1 MADLPTNSQF
11 SKKQFMEANI
21 QMISV
26 SSADWPR
33 IASLCV
39 RAQFETNK
47 AITIIAFSD
56 KHPNLV
62 ATTLHDRP
70 Y

>member
-1 MADLPTNSQF
+1 
-11 SKKQFMEANI
+11 MEANI